1 MLRAT
6 RASLDGATGDDVA
19 AVLED
24 RDRDTVLQR
33 WAEHG
38 DDTMTRTRRWFTGFG
53 SCSVL
58 DPLHDLVDLGLV
70 ARTTADAR
78 EAR

>member
-1 MLRAT
+1 
-6 RASLDGATGDDVA
+6 
-19 AVLED
+19 
-24 RDRDTVLQR
+24 
-33 WAEHG
+33 
-38 DDTMTRTRRWFTGFG
+38 MTRTRRWFTGFG

-70 ARTTADAR
+70 TRTTADAR